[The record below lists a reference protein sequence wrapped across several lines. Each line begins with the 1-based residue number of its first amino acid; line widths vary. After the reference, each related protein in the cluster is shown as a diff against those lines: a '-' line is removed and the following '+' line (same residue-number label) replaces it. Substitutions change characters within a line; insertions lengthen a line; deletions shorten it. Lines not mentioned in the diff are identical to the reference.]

1 MNLKINPSTCL
12 NGEIIAPGSKS
23 YSHRVFIAASLAE
36 GVSVIKNP
44 LITGD
49 VAVTMNILRD
59 LGVKIVEASGNR
71 VIVGKGENFFKLNN
85 KTLDCKNSGTSI
97 RIFTALA
104 LLVDGG
110 LSFTGEFLKR
120 KRPILPLLESL
131 EALGAEYE
139 LSEDKLHVRRV
150 KRICNTINIRGD
162 ISSQFIT
169 ALLMAC
175 PKMKCETKEFVAL
188 NITSPIVSYPYIKIT
203 LDVLKSF
210 SIKVQEVLNEKKV
223 GKYVILNNQR
233 FRPQVYDIPGDFSS
247 AAFIIAATVLS
258 KEDSTVVINN
268 LNFQNPQGDKRIVD
282 ILLEMGAKIEV
293 NRDENQV
300 IVNGNLSKYPLKGIE
315 VNCHDIPDLFPI
327 LSVVGAFTEKTTLYN
342 AEGLRLKE
350 SDRISVM
357 ARELTK
363 MGVKIEEKQDQMI
376 VYRCKE
382 IKGSEIEHEKDHRIA
397 MACCVAAL
405 NGNSS
410 SHVKNI
416 DIVDDS
422 YPGFIEDL
430 LKLGAS
436 IE

>member
-1 MNLKINPSTCL
+1 MNLKINPSPYL
-12 NGEIIAPGSKS
+12 NGEITAPGSKS

-36 GVSVIKNP
+36 GVSVIKNS

-49 VAVTMNILRD
+49 VAVTINILRE

-71 VIVGKGENFFKLNN
+71 VIVGRGRNLFIFNN
-85 KTLDCKNSGTSI
+85 KPLDCKNSGTSI

-120 KRPILPLLESL
+120 KRPILPLLEAL
-131 EALGAEYE
+131 ETLGAEYE

-150 KRICNTINIRGD
+150 KRNCGIVSIRGD

-175 PKMKCETKEFVAL
+175 PKMKCEKNEFISLA
-188 NITSPIVSYPYIKIT
+188 ITSPLVSYPYIKIT
-203 LDVLKSF
+203 LDVLQSF
-210 SIKVQEVLNEKKV
+210 SIKIQETIDEKRV
-223 GKYVILNNQR
+223 GKYDILYNQK
-233 FRPQVYDIPGDFSS
+233 FRPQVYNIPGDFSS
-247 AAFIIAATVLS
+247 AAFMIAATVLS

-268 LNFQNPQGDKRIVD
+268 LNFDNPQGDKRIVD

-293 NRDENQV
+293 NRENNQV
-300 IVNGNLSKYPLKGIE
+300 IVHGNLSKYPLKGIDID
-315 VNCHDIPDLFPI
+315 CHDIPDLFPI

-363 MGVKIEEKQDQMI
+363 MGVKIEESQDKMTI
-376 VYRCKE
+376 YRCE
-382 IKGSEIEHEKDHRIA
+382 ELKGSDIEHENDHRIV

-405 NGNSS
+405 NGNTSS
-410 SHVKNI
+410 LVNNI
-416 DIVDDS
+416 DIVKDS
-422 YPGFIEDL
+422 YPGFIDDL
-430 LKLGAS
+430 QKLGAS
-436 IE
+436 VE

>member
-1 MNLKINPSTCL
+1 MNLKINPSPCL
-12 NGEIIAPGSKS
+12 NGEITAPGSKS

-49 VAVTMNILRD
+49 VAVTINILRD
-59 LGVKIVEASGNR
+59 LGVKIVEASGKR
-71 VIVGKGENFFKLNN
+71 VIVGRGEKFIKFNN
-85 KTLDCKNSGTSI
+85 KALDCKNSGTSI

-104 LLVDGG
+104 LLIDGG

-120 KRPILPLLESL
+120 KRPILPLLKAL

-139 LSEDKLHVRRV
+139 LSDEILRVRRV
-150 KRICNTINIRGD
+150 KGSCNTVSIRGD
-162 ISSQFIT
+162 MSSQFIT
-169 ALLMAC
+169 ALLMIC
-175 PKMKCETKEFVAL
+175 PKMKCETKEFIIL
-188 NITSPIVSYPYIKIT
+188 EITSPMVSYPYIKIT

-210 SIKVQEVLNEKKV
+210 SIKVQEMLNENRV
-223 GKYVILNNQR
+223 GKYAILQNQK

-247 AAFIIAATVLS
+247 AAFMIAATVLS

-293 NRDENQV
+293 NNEKNQV
-300 IVNGNLSKYPLKGIE
+300 VVNGNLSKYPLKGI
-315 VNCHDIPDLFPI
+315 DIDCLDMPDLFPI

-363 MGVKIEEKQDQMI
+363 MGVRVEEKQDSLTI
-376 VYRCKE
+376 YRSDE
-382 IKGSEIEHEKDHRIA
+382 LIGSEIDHENDHRIA
-397 MACCVAAL
+397 MACSVAAL
-405 NGNSS
+405 KGNSPS
-410 SHVKNI
+410 LVKNI
-416 DIVDDS
+416 DIVNDS
-422 YPGFIEDL
+422 YPSFIDDL
-430 LKLGAS
+430 LKLGAE